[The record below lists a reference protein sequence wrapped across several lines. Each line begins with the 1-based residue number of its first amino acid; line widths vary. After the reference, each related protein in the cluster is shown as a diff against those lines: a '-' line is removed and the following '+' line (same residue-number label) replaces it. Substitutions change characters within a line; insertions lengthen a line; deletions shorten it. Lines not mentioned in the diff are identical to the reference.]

1 MHLHYSKTWNG
12 FNSSHISPCTTLIF
26 ILTKHIPT
34 TKQCMSAGQ
43 FRILKCAH
51 KKRVV
56 TELVLVGKI
65 NRRVW
70 VPQVSNLS
78 IVFTFSPLNCPTPLF
93 SIYDRSFFKWETD
106 RQVAFKFLPRP
117 TQQCHSSHFKI
128 FFWDI
133 NWFVNALFC
142 RGFSSLPQPLALP
155 SGPIAPR
162 IPATN
167 EPLITLQSCGGCLFN
182 MYGRNFF
189 FKTYWRSSLAS
200 SPVLRICNHIALAGE
215 EC

>member
-1 MHLHYSKTWNG
+1 MCSQEKGGDGVGVSWKDKQESLSAPSLKPLHCFHLLSTKLPHSTFFNLWQKLFLNG
-12 FNSSHISPCTTLIF
+12 RPTDRSLLNSY
-26 ILTKHIPT
+26 
-34 TKQCMSAGQ
+34 QGQ
-43 FRILKCAH
+43 LNSVT
-51 KKRVV
+51 VV
-56 TELVLVGKI
+56 T
-65 NRRVW
+65 
-70 VPQVSNLS
+70 
-78 IVFTFSPLNCPTPLF
+78 LNFCLG
-93 SIYDRSFFKWETD
+93 
-106 RQVAFKFLPRP
+106 
-117 TQQCHSSHFKI
+117 
-128 FFWDI
+128 I

-167 EPLITLQSCGGCLFN
+167 EPFITLQSCGGCLFN

-200 SPVLRICNHIALAGE
+200 SPVLRICNHIALAGA